1 MQTLVLV
8 PILLILTLCFF
19 PLSHQQAG
27 LVTGGGLVIPPDRP
41 LQQQRQQ
48 VRRNPN
54 LKLIYNNRCGNTGW
68 FTVRRNQCPIAFIDP
83 TFIYHQA
90 ICNNVGSWAQ
100 LFPRRQ
106 VGRMFVFNTGRANR
120 GNRIRYCANVPIA
133 YCPALNRCPNN
144 PVFPINPVN
153 PGRPRCSCSSDCRID
168 NTDPRGRRFCY
179 VTDRTIINPAC
190 NIFPSRSIRGAF
202 YSYAACRNNFLRGG
216 REDEDGFERSGE
228 VTEDDASDEEDVGI
242 EGAEFIQEIYED
254 AINEDTDVDSNVVN
268 GAP

>member
-8 PILLILTLCFF
+8 PILLIMTSYF
-19 PLSHQQAG
+19 PLSHQQA
-27 LVTGGGLVIPPDRP
+27 GLVIPPDRP

-68 FTVRRNQCPIAFIDP
+68 LTVRRNQCPIAFIDP

-90 ICNNVGSWAQ
+90 ICNNAGNWAQ

-133 YCPALNRCPNN
+133 YCPALNRCPNS
-144 PVFPINPVN
+144 PIFPINPVN
-153 PGRPRCSCSSDCRID
+153 PVRPRCSCRSNSNCRRD
-168 NTDPRGRRFCY
+168 NTDFLGRRFCY
-179 VTDRTIINPAC
+179 VTDRTIRNPAC
-190 NIFPSRSIRGAF
+190 PIFPSQSIPGAF
-202 YSYAACRNNFLRGG
+202 YSYAACPNIFLRGG
-216 REDEDGFERSGE
+216 REDEDDDGFERSGE
-228 VTEDDASDEEDVGI
+228 LTEDNAIDDEEDVGI
-242 EGAEFIQEIYED
+242 EGAELIPEIHED
-254 AINEDTDVDSNVVN
+254 VINEDTDVNSNVVN